1 VSGDGDEY
9 DDDDDDDDDD
19 DYDDGDDYDDDDD
32 YDALFKGF
40 DWNDLMSR
48 KLTAPVRA
56 PAASR
61 SVVL

>member
-1 VSGDGDEY
+1 MRGDGD
-9 DDDDDDDDDD
+9 DDDN
-19 DYDDGDDYDDDDD
+19 DDD

-56 PAASR
+56 PCSFPQCCFVTVCAHSSR
-61 SVVL
+61 CVVV